1 MLRDARFYQ
10 IGFLSIFLGF
20 GVWGRDWSLQ
30 PQGAMMAIA
39 ACLLVQVLLV
49 LLLPPP
55 PQSQIPRWRYAFKSL
70 PSAAITSLSLCL
82 LLRAN
87 HPLTMALAGGAAIAS
102 KFWLK
107 SPQSKHFFN
116 PANFGIMTALMF
128 TRDAWVSPGQWG
140 TEWWAVLLFACLG
153 GTIAGRVGR
162 WDTSAPFLGTF
173 ALLEIGR
180 NAWLGWGW
188 DVALHHLTSGSLLL
202 FAFFMLT
209 DPRSIPNARPA
220 RMIWAVSI
228 ALLTFGLRYALFV
241 PAAMFWALFI
251 LSPTTLWLDRIWPE
265 QRFQWGNSAEVSA
278 EPRQAW
284 LALPQARL

>member
-1 MLRDARFYQ
+1 MLRDARLYQ

-30 PQGAMMAIA
+30 PQGMIMAIA
-39 ACLLVQVLLV
+39 ACLLTQVLLV

-55 PQSQIPRWRYAFKSL
+55 AHSPIPRWRYALKSW

-82 LLRAN
+82 LLRTN
-87 HPLTMALAGGAAIAS
+87 HPLTMVLAGGAAIAS

-107 SPQSKHFFN
+107 SPNHKHFFN

-140 TEWWAVLLFACLG
+140 TEWWAIMLFACLG

-173 ALLEIGR
+173 ALLEMGR
-180 NAWLGWGW
+180 NAWLGWSW
-188 DVALHHLTSGSLLL
+188 DVAVHHLASGSLLL

-220 RMIWAVSI
+220 RIIWAVSI
-228 ALLTFGLRYALFV
+228 ALLTFGLRYAFFV

-251 LSPTTLWLDRIWPE
+251 LSPTTLWLDLLWPE
-265 QRFQWGNSAEVSA
+265 QRFQWGTADASTKS
-278 EPRQAW
+278 PRTW
-284 LALPQARL
+284 LALPQTRL